1 MNNLVETFAFLR
13 LFHEQQNQIFSLPP
27 SHSPLVS
34 FTNNQP
40 QKETIHNNETG
51 TGMHEDAVIWNYSIL
66 RKLQNVRVPEMQISN
81 MRNPDIVMSLMISPN
96 DIMGLFH
103 I

>member
-1 MNNLVETFAFLR
+1 
-13 LFHEQQNQIFSLPP
+13 
-27 SHSPLVS
+27 
-34 FTNNQP
+34 
-40 QKETIHNNETG
+40 
-51 TGMHEDAVIWNYSIL
+51 MHEDAVIWNYSIL

>member
-13 LFHEQQNQIFSLPP
+13 LFHEQQNKNF
-27 SHSPLVS
+27 SHSPFIS
-34 FTNNQP
+34 YTNNQP
-40 QKETIHNNETG
+40 PKETIHNNETG